1 LVVSLAA
8 ESIFFSD
15 LLQKEPYTKGV
26 GMTEQREQLGGFF
39 DEATA
44 PQASQEVERWRQ
56 DPLYLPPFRVI
67 RWRVVDEMWESRSA
81 IDAVVVVEVDETE
94 DFGAAQGVGGVN
106 ALDMA
111 LRRVLIKH
119 FPFVEGVQ
127 VMESYTHRGGE
138 GTAAEVVSIQ
148 KFSDG
153 RHQWSTMR
161 KSRDLLASAWLALV
175 DGYEWIIAQSLRK
188 KAQR

>member
-1 LVVSLAA
+1 M
-8 ESIFFSD
+8 E
-15 LLQKEPYTKGV
+15 
-26 GMTEQREQLGGFF
+26 EQRGQSVGFF

-56 DPLYLPPFRVI
+56 NPQYLPPFRVI
-67 RWRVVDEMWESRSA
+67 RWRVVDEQWEGRSA
-81 IDAVVVVEVDETE
+81 IDAVVVVEIDGEE

-111 LRRVLIKH
+111 LQQVLIKH
-119 FPFVEGVQ
+119 FPFLEGVQ

-153 RHQWSTMR
+153 RRQWSTMR
-161 KSRDLLASAWLALV
+161 KSRDLLASAWMALV
-175 DGYEWIIAQSLRK
+175 DGYEWVITIDLHR

>member
-1 LVVSLAA
+1 MS
-8 ESIFFSD
+8 
-15 LLQKEPYTKGV
+15 
-26 GMTEQREQLGGFF
+26 EQSGQSEGFF

-44 PQASQEVERWRQ
+44 AQASKEVERWRRN
-56 DPLYLPPFRVI
+56 PHYRPPFHVI
-67 RWRVVDEMWESRSA
+67 RWRVVDEQWEGRSA
-81 IDAVVVVEVDETE
+81 IDAVVVVEIDGME

-111 LRRVLIKH
+111 LQRVLSKH
-119 FPFVEGVQ
+119 FPFLDNVQ

-153 RHQWSTMR
+153 RRQWSTMR
-161 KSRDLLASAWLALV
+161 KSRDLLASAWMALV
-175 DGYEWIIAQSLRK
+175 DGYEWITTIHLQRK
-188 KAQR
+188 LER

>member
-1 LVVSLAA
+1 MA
-8 ESIFFSD
+8 
-15 LLQKEPYTKGV
+15 
-26 GMTEQREQLGGFF
+26 EQRGQLVGFF

-44 PQASQEVERWRQ
+44 PQASQEVERWRN
-56 DPLYLPPFRVI
+56 DPLYLPPFRVV
-67 RWRVVDEMWESRSA
+67 RWRVVDEVWEGRSA
-81 IDAVVVVEVDETE
+81 IDAVVVVEIHGTQ

-106 ALDMA
+106 ALDLA

-161 KSRDLLASAWLALV
+161 KSRDLLASAWMALV
-175 DGYEWIIAQSLRK
+175 DGYEWVIANSVRK
-188 KAQR
+188 KEQR

>member
-1 LVVSLAA
+1 MA
-8 ESIFFSD
+8 E
-15 LLQKEPYTKGV
+15 QH
-26 GMTEQREQLGGFF
+26 EQPAGFF

-44 PQASQEVERWRQ
+44 PQASQEVERWRSN
-56 DPLYLPPFRVI
+56 PLYVPPFRVV
-67 RWRVVDEMWESRSA
+67 RWRVVDEEWRGRSA
-81 IDAVVVVEVDETE
+81 IDAVVVVEIDDRE

-111 LRRVLIKH
+111 LQRVLIKH
-119 FPFVEGVQ
+119 FPFIEGVR

-138 GTAAEVVSIQ
+138 GTAAEVVSVQ

-175 DGYEWIIAQSLRK
+175 DGYEWIITNSLRSK
-188 KAQR
+188 PH

>member
-1 LVVSLAA
+1 MA
-8 ESIFFSD
+8 EQSG
-15 LLQKEPYTKGV
+15 QPGE
-26 GMTEQREQLGGFF
+26 FF

-56 DPLYLPPFRVI
+56 NPQYRPPFRVI
-67 RWRVVDEMWESRSA
+67 RWRVVDEQWEGRSA
-81 IDAVVVVEVDETE
+81 IDAVVVVEIDGEE

-111 LRRVLIKH
+111 LQQVLTKH
-119 FPFVEGVQ
+119 FPFIEGVQ

-153 RHQWSTMR
+153 RRQWSTMR
-161 KSRDLLASAWLALV
+161 KSRDLLASAWMALV
-175 DGYEWIIAQSLRK
+175 DGYEWIITINLQR

>member
-1 LVVSLAA
+1 MAQQS
-8 ESIFFSD
+8 
-15 LLQKEPYTKGV
+15 
-26 GMTEQREQLGGFF
+26 EQAVGFF

-44 PQASQEVERWRQ
+44 PQASQEVERWRLNAQ
-56 DPLYLPPFRVI
+56 YRSPFRVI
-67 RWRVVDEMWESRSA
+67 RWRVVDEQWEGRSA
-81 IDAVVVVEVDETE
+81 IDAFVVVEIDGEE

-111 LRRVLIKH
+111 LQQVLMKH
-119 FPFVEGVQ
+119 FPFLEGVQ

-153 RHQWSTMR
+153 RRHWSTMR
-161 KSRDLLASAWLALV
+161 KSRDLLASAWMALV
-175 DGYEWIIAQSLRK
+175 DGYEWIITMNLQRK
-188 KAQR
+188 TQK

>member
-1 LVVSLAA
+1 
-8 ESIFFSD
+8 
-15 LLQKEPYTKGV
+15 
-26 GMTEQREQLGGFF
+26 MTEQSGQTSGFF

-44 PQASQEVERWRQ
+44 PQASQEVERWRNNRQ
-56 DPLYLPPFRVI
+56 YHPPFRVI
-67 RWRVVDEMWESRSA
+67 RWRVVDEQWEGRHA
-81 IDAVVVVEVDETE
+81 IDAVVVVEVDGKE

-111 LRRVLIKH
+111 LQQVLIKH
-119 FPFVEGVQ
+119 FPFLERVQ

-153 RHQWSTMR
+153 RRQWSTMR
-161 KSRDLLASAWLALV
+161 KSQDLLASAWLALV
-175 DGYEWIIAQSLRK
+175 DGYEWIITIDLQRK
-188 KAQR
+188 TQK

>member
-1 LVVSLAA
+1 
-8 ESIFFSD
+8 
-15 LLQKEPYTKGV
+15 
-26 GMTEQREQLGGFF
+26 MTEQRVQTVGFL

-56 DPLYLPPFRVI
+56 DPRYIPPFRVI
-67 RWRVVDEMWESRSA
+67 RWRVVDEQWEGRSA
-81 IDAVVVVEVDETE
+81 IDAVVVVEIDGAE

-106 ALDMA
+106 ALDLA
-111 LRRVLIKH
+111 LQRVLVKH
-119 FPFVEGVQ
+119 FPFIEGVQ

-153 RHQWSTMR
+153 RRQWSTMR
-161 KSRDLLASAWLALV
+161 KSHDLLASAWLALV
-175 DGYEWIIAQSLRK
+175 DGYEWAITKSVQKQTHR
-188 KAQR
+188 

>member
-1 LVVSLAA
+1 
-8 ESIFFSD
+8 
-15 LLQKEPYTKGV
+15 
-26 GMTEQREQLGGFF
+26 MMEQMRQPSGFF
-39 DEATA
+39 DETTA
-44 PQASQEVERWRQ
+44 PQASQEVARWRQ
-56 DPLYLPPFRVI
+56 NPLYTPPFRVV
-67 RWRVVDEMWESRSA
+67 RWRVVDEEWEGRSA
-81 IDAVVVVEVDETE
+81 IDAVVVVEINGHE

-111 LRRVLIKH
+111 LQRVLIKH
-119 FPFVEGVQ
+119 FPFIEGVR

-161 KSRDLLASAWLALV
+161 KSSDLLASAWMALV
-175 DGYEWIIAQSLRK
+175 DGYEWIITNSLRK
-188 KAQR
+188 KG